1 MPIRLWSTVET
12 QLQNPVSAWGRSKR
26 RDGAFTATAMTC
38 LLGSPKRLQERDDLV
53 DFVPGQSPV
62 GHPGAFLGAHRL
74 HGRGVLHPSLQVVGG
89 VLEDRSGEGLPG
101 LEMGEV
107 GTDPSVGVALD
118 AERGV
123 TGEAAAL
130 AGEELVAVGGRA

>member
-38 LLGSPKRLQERDDLV
+38 LLSSPEGLQERDDLF
-53 DFVPGQSPV
+53 DFLFVQSPV
-62 GHPGAFLGAHRL
+62 GHAGAVLGAHRL
-74 HGRGVLHPSLQVVGG
+74 HGRRVLHPSLQVVGG
-89 VLEDRSGEGLPG
+89 VLEDRSGEGPPG

-107 GTDPSVGVALD
+107 GTDSGSLVALD
-118 AERGV
+118 AE
-123 TGEAAAL
+123 
-130 AGEELVAVGGRA
+130 